1 MKSNIILKIEMLY
14 LKVIDPNFDT
24 LHHKRALYKLCNY
37 VLYHKDKI
45 YNLSMN
51 TSHKFNNKITLREI
65 VYRLKLYTFNLRD
78 YKINMKHNKH
88 IKKEDE
94 QELKTI
100 ERSITSIVKML

>member
-1 MKSNIILKIEMLY
+1 MLY
-14 LKVIDPNFDT
+14 LKVIEPQYGA
-24 LHHKRALYKLCNY
+24 LKHKRALYELCNY

-51 TSHKFNNKITLREI
+51 TSRKFNKNITLREI
-65 VYRLKLYTFNLRD
+65 LYRLKLYTFNLRD
-78 YKINMKHNKH
+78 YKINMKHNKY
-88 IKKEDE
+88 IKKKDE